1 MRRMLGRAVM
11 VAMVVATAMWTAGGE
26 AFASGGGGCGRR
38 VTDQRGTKVLIRDYC
53 FLSTVTRV
61 RPGDT
66 VTFVNKDQAAHTVI
80 GANAT
85 WGSYRELRHGR
96 RDTYRFT
103 RPGVYPYVCTWHPG
117 MMGAVVVGGGVPH
130 TSGAATTAS
139 GPVVQ
144 VEPLRGARPAVAAVD
159 VPPVPVTSGTAVVVV
174 AWLAGIV
181 LALFAVVAATY
192 GRRERRTIVA

>member
-1 MRRMLGRAVM
+1 M
-11 VAMVVATAMWTAGGE
+11 
-26 AFASGGGGCGRR
+26 
-38 VTDQRGTKVLIRDYC
+38 
-53 FLSTVTRV
+53 TRV

-66 VTFVNKDQAAHTVI
+66 VTFVNKDQVPHTVL

-85 WGSYRELRHGR
+85 WGSYQELRHGR

-103 RPGVYPYVCTWHPG
+103 RPGVYPFVCTWHTG

-144 VEPLRGARPAVAAVD
+144 VEPLRGARPAAAALD
-159 VPPVPVTSGTAVVVV
+159 VPSVPVTSGTGVVV
-174 AWLAGIV
+174 AALLAAIV
-181 LALFAVVAATY
+181 LALLAVLAATY